1 MKKLGYT
8 LVAALLLSL
17 AGCASKDL
25 PAGNYDASEAGKV
38 KKVAPGVVISSR
50 AIKFHSKNVE
60 TGSTSNPGADYV
72 DGGRG
77 YEYVI
82 RLNSGEIV
90 SVAQAEDLKFKANQ
104 HVLVIYG
111 STTRVMPDEGSEN

>member
-1 MKKLGYT
+1 MRKIIF
-8 LVAALLLSL
+8 LLSTL
-17 AGCASKDL
+17 LFILTSCSKDL
-25 PAGNYDASEAGKV
+25 PPGNYDATEVGKV
-38 KKVAPGVVISSR
+38 KKVAPGVVISMR
-50 AIKFHSKNVE
+50 AVKFHSKNAE
-60 TGSTSNPGADYV
+60 TDKIDNPGTEYV

-111 STTRVMPDEGSEN
+111 NTTRVMPDDSND